1 MPKITEDINI
11 DLMEYIKQNQKQKTK
26 RTLSEE
32 DKKRRSELLK
42 KAREVRAQ
50 NKLLKT
56 ENTKTEH
63 IKEVKIEP
71 VKVEPIKE
79 QAPKDMNSE
88 LLKGI
93 YELLKSQQAKPTA
106 TPQAKPTATPQ
117 AKPTPTP
124 QAKPTATP
132 QEIRLQQIQQAKP
145 QPTPQQPKPQPTP
158 QQPKPAP
165 VPQIE
170 QAPQF
175 RAVSTFKRP
184 IWFQ

>member
-106 TPQAKPTATPQ
+106 TQQAKPTATPQ

-124 QAKPTATP
+124 Q
-132 QEIRLQQIQQAKP
+132 EIRLQQIQQAKP
-145 QPTPQQPKPQPTP
+145 QPIPQQAKPQQAKPQPTP